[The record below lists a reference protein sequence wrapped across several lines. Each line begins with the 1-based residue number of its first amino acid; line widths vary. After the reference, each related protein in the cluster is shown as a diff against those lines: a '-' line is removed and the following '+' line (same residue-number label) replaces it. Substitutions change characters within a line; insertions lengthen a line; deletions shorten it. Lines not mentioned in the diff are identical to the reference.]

1 MLQRIQSVF
10 LFLASGASF
19 GLFGL
24 PFAST
29 DQPIAQSDL
38 FADSAYT
45 VTDNIALMILFIV
58 AGALSL
64 GAIFLFKNRPLQI
77 NLSRVAFVAS
87 IVGLVLG
94 IILFINDEITKLAN
108 QMPDPQDG
116 IGVLLPIVAAV
127 MLLLAMRAIGKDE
140 KLVRSS
146 DRLR

>member
-1 MLQRIQSVF
+1 MIQRIQSIF
-10 LFLASGASF
+10 LFLAGSASF
-19 GLFGL
+19 GMFGL

-38 FADSAYT
+38 FSDSAYT
-45 VTDNIALMILFIV
+45 ITDNIALMILFIG

-64 GAIFLFKNRPLQI
+64 IAIFMFKNRPLQI

-87 IVGLVLG
+87 IIGLVLG
-94 IILFINDEITKLAN
+94 IILFINDEITKLAA
-108 QMPDPQDG
+108 QMPEPTDG
-116 IGVLLPIVAAV
+116 LGVLLPIVAAV